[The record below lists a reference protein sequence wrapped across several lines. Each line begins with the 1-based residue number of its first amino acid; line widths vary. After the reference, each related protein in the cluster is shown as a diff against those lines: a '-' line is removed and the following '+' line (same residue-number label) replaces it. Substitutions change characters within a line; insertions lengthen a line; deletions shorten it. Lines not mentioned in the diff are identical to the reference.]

1 MEGNPFEAESRVGDE
16 EVDELEEVEE
26 LIAEDPGDSF
36 DFQEKQ
42 KSELDDENEF
52 ETTKGMDKEV
62 SGLISMGSYSSGPGS
77 KTETPWP
84 DTAVYEESTHGFQ
97 TPHVNHDEFNSAFKS
112 IDGTLSPSLDEK
124 YYKGKKRLRFGVDW
138 KPDSFP
144 AWSESQ
150 PPLSIE
156 QIAEI
161 FHSMRKIF
169 GFQYDSMK
177 NMFEYF
183 MMLLDSRASRMGAQ
197 MALVTL
203 HADYIG
209 GEHANYRRWFFAS
222 KLVHEEDHLPMDK
235 YMEKPSNEKPP
246 KRESIPMSPLGMESL
261 EFNWMAKMNKMPPE
275 ERVSQTVLYLLC
287 WGEANQVRFMPEC
300 LAFIFK
306 CAYDYYA
313 AQRIPLIDGG
323 GVYDGHFLD
332 TVITPLYK
340 FCRDQLYQKLDNCYV
355 HKEHDHKDTIGYD
368 DMNQLF
374 WHREGIERLVT
385 ESGTRLL
392 GLRPEDRYPQLKNVV
407 WDKVFYK
414 TYRESRSWLHM
425 AVNFNRIWIIHIC
438 VFWFYTS
445 FNVPYLYTVD
455 YQYTKNNEPPPQ
467 IRWSIIAAGGG
478 IAPLINLIGTFAELT
493 FVPRKW
499 PGAEGVVVRILG
511 YLFNLSLVVGPT
523 AYIFISFP
531 WDEKDELATII
542 AIIQLTLS
550 IITVLVYTVVPLG
563 SVLRLKSPHSKDRLA
578 ETYFTGA
585 FHKLKDNDR
594 LISYGLWLCIFV
606 AKFVESYF
614 FLTLSLR
621 DPVRE
626 LSVMEHPN
634 CVGDVYLGSWLC
646 NHQASVVLGMML
658 VTDLVLFF
666 LDTYLW
672 YIIFNTLFSV
682 ARSFYLGASIWTPW
696 RNIYSRLP
704 KRIFS
709 KVLFTRHLTKKYR
722 SKHLISQIW
731 NAVIV
736 SMYREHLLP
745 LEQVQRLVYH
755 QERSPE
761 GGEKIL
767 FEPAF
772 FVSQEDQSFKTSLF
786 ESQCEAERRISFFA
800 QSLSTPIPE
809 PLPVENMPAF
819 TVLVPH
825 YGERI
830 ILSLR
835 EIIREEDDNTKVTLL
850 EYLKKLH
857 PLEWDCFVKDT
868 MGLANDGGLPKD
880 FSDEDNTTP
889 TEKVT
894 QLPYYC
900 IGFKSSSPEYV
911 LRTRLWASLRTQTLY
926 RTISGFMNYPRAI
939 KLLYSV
945 ETLEHIP
952 DKPKGPKLERELV
965 NMARRKFRL
974 IAAIQRMSKFTQSE
988 IQDKEMMLRAYPE
1001 INIAYLEEDIPD
1013 QPGAEPA
1020 YYSALVDGECEI
1032 MENGQRKP
1040 RYRIRLSGNPI
1051 LGDGKSDN
1059 QNHALIFC
1067 RGEYIQLVDANQDN
1081 YLEECLKI
1089 RSVLAEFE
1097 DMGPRPHPYAY
1108 VNQKDGPEKSAPVAI
1123 LGARE
1128 YVFSENIGV
1137 LGDVAAGKEQ
1147 TFGTLFARTLAK
1159 IGGKLHYGH
1168 PDFLN
1173 SIFMTTRGGVSKAQ
1187 KGLHLNEDIY
1197 AGMNALLRGGRIKHC
1212 EFNQCGKGRDLGF
1225 GSILN
1230 FTTKIGAGMGE
1241 QMLSREYFYL
1251 GTKLPLDRFL
1261 SFYYAHPGFHINNMF
1276 IVVSLELFLLVSLNL
1291 AALARGAVICQY
1303 DKDAPTTDAHH
1314 PIGCQNMIPVFKWI
1328 QRCVL
1333 SIFVVFFISFLPLF
1347 VQELTERG
1355 FWRSITRLGKHFG
1368 SLSPLFEVFV
1378 CQIYAQSLVHDLSL
1392 GGAKYISTGRG
1403 FATTRISFTLLYSR
1417 FAGTSLYF
1425 GVRLLLILI
1434 FVSLTMWSV
1443 SLLWF
1448 WMTTVALCLA
1458 PVLYNPHQF
1467 SVVDFFLDYRQF
1479 MRWLSRGNIK
1489 WHHNSWI
1496 GYTRSTR
1503 TQITGY
1509 KVKTFGEISET
1520 VSKDIKRPSF
1530 FNKFFSQVFGTLV
1543 LMLAVVIPYL
1553 YVNSQ
1558 VNLKNGDPTNPLL
1571 RLAVVSFGP
1580 ILVNLIF
1587 LLVSFVISCSICC
1600 LVSRKWQR
1608 IPALLASILHFFSV
1622 INHVAFFELLWL
1634 LESWNLPNTLIG
1646 LVASL
1651 LVQSF
1656 FFKCL
1661 LVFFMTREMKNDNS
1675 NRVWW
1680 SGRWSSIGLGWR
1692 MASQPGRELLCKVV
1706 EMSLFAMDFILGH
1719 FILFVQTPILFIP
1732 YVDKWHTLV
1741 LFWLNPGRHVRSPIF
1756 PNRLRKRR
1764 KRLFR
1769 KYSLLYFMVLFLFLG
1784 ALLGPPSVPQNIRM
1798 ELCELVDSFYPGIV
1812 QPPIPVI
1819 KQEANKEQT

>member
-1 MEGNPFEAESRVGDE
+1 M
-16 EVDELEEVEE
+16 
-26 LIAEDPGDSF
+26 
-36 DFQEKQ
+36 Q
-42 KSELDDENEF
+42 
-52 ETTKGMDKEV
+52 
-62 SGLISMGSYSSGPGS
+62 
-77 KTETPWP
+77 
-84 DTAVYEESTHGFQ
+84 
-97 TPHVNHDEFNSAFKS
+97 
-112 IDGTLSPSLDEK
+112 
-124 YYKGKKRLRFGVDW
+124 FGVDW
-138 KPDSFP
+138 KSDSYP
-144 AWSESQ
+144 GWTSSQ
-150 PPLSIE
+150 PPITIQSI
-156 QIAEI
+156 ADI
-161 FHSMRKIF
+161 FYTMKCLF
-169 GFQYDSMK
+169 GFQHD
-177 NMFEYF
+177 NMRNIFEYL
-183 MMLLDSRASRMGAQ
+183 MMLLDSRASRMGAP

-209 GEHANYRRWFFAS
+209 GEHANYRRWYFAS
-222 KLVHEEDHLPMDK
+222 KLIYEEEGEEGRDDQVVPRMKNGQKKSPDK
-235 YMEKPSNEKPP
+235 N
-246 KRESIPMSPLGMESL
+246 SPLPPGFDSL
-261 EFNWMAKMNKMPPE
+261 NFNWMAKMNKISAE
-275 ERVSQTVLYLLC
+275 ERVSQIILYLLC

-300 LAFIFK
+300 IAFIFK
-306 CAYDYYA
+306 CAWDYYLYHRQVEYNTA
-313 AQRIPLIDGG
+313 ESTPTSEGYYVDN
-323 GVYDGHFLD
+323 
-332 TVITPLYK
+332 VITPLYRY
-340 FCRDQLYQKLDNCYV
+340 CRDQVYQKLEGKYIDQ
-355 HKEHDHKDTIGYD
+355 EHDHKDIIGYD

-374 WHREGIERLVT
+374 WHKRGIERLVT
-385 ESGTRLL
+385 ESGTKLL
-392 GLRPEDRYPQLKNVV
+392 NLKPQNRYCQLKNVV
-407 WDKVFYK
+407 WSKAFYK

-438 VFWFYTS
+438 IFWFYTS
-445 FNVPYLYTVD
+445 FNVPSLYTVN

-467 IRWSIIAAGGG
+467 IRWTVISAGGAL
-478 IAPLINLIGTFAELT
+478 APLLNLMSTFAELT
-493 FVPRKW
+493 FVPRRW
-499 PGAEGVVVRILG
+499 PGAQRVFIRILG
-511 YLFNLSLVVGPT
+511 YLFNLVLVLGPT
-523 AYIFISFP
+523 PYIFTKFP
-531 WDEKDELATII
+531 LDEKDRLATIL
-542 AIIQLTLS
+542 AIVQFVCS
-550 IITVLVYTVVPLG
+550 VITVLVYSVVPLG
-563 SVLRLKSPHSKDRLA
+563 CMFRVRGPKNADRLA
-578 ETYFTGA
+578 ETYFTAA
-585 FHKLKDNDR
+585 FHKLKGNDR
-594 LISYGLWLCIFV
+594 LISYGLWVCVFV
-606 AKFVESYF
+606 AKFIESYF

-621 DPVRE
+621 DPIRE
-626 LSVMEHPN
+626 LSVMDHPN
-634 CVGDVYLGSWLC
+634 CIGAIYIGTWLC
-646 NHQASVVLGMML
+646 RHQASVVTSLMFI
-658 VTDLVLFF
+658 TDLVLFF

-696 RNIYSRLP
+696 RNVYSRLP

-745 LEQVQRLVYH
+745 LEQVQRLIYH

-772 FVSQEDQSFKTSLF
+772 FVSQEDQSFRTSLF
-786 ESQCEAERRISFFA
+786 DGQCEAERRISFFA
-800 QSLSTPIPE
+800 QSLSTPIPD
-809 PLPVENMPAF
+809 PLPIENMPTF

-835 EIIREEDDNTKVTLL
+835 EIIREEDDNSKVTLL
-850 EYLKKLH
+850 EYLKQLH

-868 MGLANDGGLPKD
+868 MGLANDGCLSKD
-880 FSDEDNTTP
+880 FSEEDNTTP
-889 TEKVT
+889 KEKIT

-900 IGFKSSSPEYV
+900 VGFKSSSPEYV

-945 ETLEHIP
+945 ETLDHVPE
-952 DKPKGPKLERELV
+952 KPKGEQLEKELT

-974 IAAIQRMSKFTQSE
+974 IAAIQRLAGFTQSE

-1001 INIAYLEEDIPD
+1001 INIAYLEKDEDVP
-1013 QPGAEPA
+1013 PGTEPA
-1020 YYSALVDGECEI
+1020 FYSALVDGECEI

-1040 RYRIRLSGNPI
+1040 KYRIRLSGDPI

-1067 RGEYIQLVDANQDN
+1067 RGEYIQLVDANQDH
-1081 YLEECLKI
+1081 YLEECLKV

-1097 DMGPRPHPYAY
+1097 DLGPRNHPYAY
-1108 VNQKDGPEKSAPVAI
+1108 YDQKSDTEDDSPVAI

-1173 SIFMTTRGGVSKAQ
+1173 AVFMTTRGGVSKAQ

-1197 AGMNALLRGGRIKHC
+1197 AGMNALIRGGRIKHC
-1212 EFNQCGKGRDLGF
+1212 EFSQCGKGRDLGF

-1276 IVVSLELFLLVSLNL
+1276 IVVSLELFLTVSLNL
-1291 AALARGAVICQY
+1291 AALARGAVVCHY
-1303 DKDAPTTDAHH
+1303 DKDAPITDTHA
-1314 PIGCQNMIPVFKWI
+1314 PVGCQNLIPVFHWI

-1355 FWRSITRLGKHFG
+1355 FWRSMTRLGKHFG
-1368 SLSPLFEVFV
+1368 SLSPVFEVFV

-1392 GGAKYISTGRG
+1392 GGARYISTGRG

-1425 GVRLLLILI
+1425 GARLLLILI
-1434 FVSLTMWSV
+1434 FVSITMWNI

-1448 WMTTVALCLA
+1448 WMTTIALCLA
-1458 PVLYNPHQF
+1458 PVIYNPHQF

-1479 MRWLSRGNIK
+1479 IHWLTRGNIR
-1489 WHHNSWI
+1489 WHDNSWI
-1496 GYTRSTR
+1496 GYTRLNR
-1503 TQITGY
+1503 NKITGY
-1509 KVKTFGEISET
+1509 KPKTFSESPET
-1520 VSKDIKRPSF
+1520 LAKDLKRPGF
-1530 FNKFFSQVFGTLV
+1530 LNRFFSEIFGTL
-1543 LMLAVVIPYL
+1543 LITIGLVIPYL

-1558 VNLKNGDPTNPLL
+1558 LNGRDGDLTNPMI
-1571 RLAVVSFGP
+1571 RLAVAVFGP
-1580 ILVNLIF
+1580 IAVNLVSLIVS
-1587 LLVSFVISCSICC
+1587 LLISCTVCC
-1600 LVSRKWQR
+1600 IVSRKWKR
-1608 IPALLASILHFFSV
+1608 LPAVLATVLHIIAV
-1622 INHVAFFELLWL
+1622 INHVAFFQLLWL
-1634 LESWNLPNTLIG
+1634 MEGWNLPNTLIG
-1646 LVASL
+1646 LVASIMI
-1651 LVQSF
+1651 QSF
-1656 FFKCL
+1656 FYKCL
-1661 LVFFMTREMKNDNS
+1661 IVFLLSREFKNDKT

-1680 SGRWSSIGLGWR
+1680 SGRWISAGLGWR
-1692 MASQPGRELLCKVV
+1692 IACEPVREMVCKVI
-1706 EMSLFAMDFILGH
+1706 EMSMFAMDFILGH
-1719 FILFVQTPILFIP
+1719 FILFVQTPVLLIP
-1732 YVDKWHTLV
+1732 YVDKWHTMV
-1741 LFWLNPGRHVRSPIF
+1741 LFWLNPGKHIRSPIF
-1756 PNRLRKRR
+1756 PYRTKKRR
-1764 KRLFR
+1764 QRLFR
-1769 KYSLLYFMVLFLFLG
+1769 KYSVLYFIILFLFIGLFVG
-1784 ALLGPPSVPQNIRM
+1784 PRFIPKQVKQFLL
-1798 ELCELVDSFYPGIV
+1798 EYVDSFYPGIV
-1812 QPPIPVI
+1812 QQNPI
-1819 KQEANKEQT
+1819 KEAHYVDIQQIEVTEDGE